1 MLHML
6 TEIYTSIHQN
16 KLQEKK
22 ERKVQSSTIIIPII
36 MATVIKTNHRMLMIL
51 YNSSLIVK
59 TGLRGWVVH

>member
-22 ERKVQSSTIIIPII
+22 RKVQSSTIIISII
-36 MATVIKTNHRMLMIL
+36 MATVIKTNHRMLMTL

-59 TGLRGWVVH
+59 TGLRGWMVH

>member
-16 KLQEKK
+16 KLQENK
-22 ERKVQSSTIIIPII
+22 RKVQSSTIIISII

-59 TGLRGWVVH
+59 TGLRGWMVH

>member
-22 ERKVQSSTIIIPII
+22 RKVQSSTIIISII

-59 TGLRGWVVH
+59 TGLRGWMVH

>member
-16 KLQEKK
+16 KEKK
-22 ERKVQSSTIIIPII
+22 RKVQSSTIIISII

-59 TGLRGWVVH
+59 TGLRGWMVH

>member
-22 ERKVQSSTIIIPII
+22 RKVQSSTIIISII

>member
-22 ERKVQSSTIIIPII
+22 RKVQSSTIIISII
-36 MATVIKTNHRMLMIL
+36 MATVIKTNHRMLMTL
-51 YNSSLIVK
+51 YTSSLIVK
-59 TGLRGWVVH
+59 TGLRGWMVH

>member
-6 TEIYTSIHQN
+6 TEIYKSIHQN

-22 ERKVQSSTIIIPII
+22 RKVQSSTIIISII

-59 TGLRGWVVH
+59 TGLRGWMVH